1 MCNHSAMKAFLILL
15 GACLFLYSDANSG
28 WTPEFSMQVRTI
40 GSVVPS
46 PDAKWVAYIETKP
59 VAEGERSE
67 QVSQI
72 FLARADG
79 SRRFQL
85 TRNEKGSSAPAFSPD
100 GRFVYFL
107 SDRTGKSNLYRA
119 LIDGGEAEMLT
130 DVKGPFGEF
139 KVAPD
144 GKAVAYTAYEPPA
157 DLEKARKEKR
167 DFHVVDSD
175 PESMA
180 LYLIPTEASDDGK
193 RDAKKVFEAKYHI
206 ANFDWSPDGKSI
218 AFEHWPSPLADDWT
232 KAGIGEADVAT
243 GKVTELAKSPA
254 AESAPRYSPDGRYLA
269 FDKTSEPVRWPGDAR
284 IALMNRATGELRL
297 LPDTFDARPTVLGW
311 AADSKSLVFLEAKGT
326 RSELST
332 MPVDGPPRSLYLPD
346 RGVVGNSAQL
356 NTTGTYLGFSYETAS
371 KAPEAYLLGVQ
382 GGQPVR
388 VSRANDNL
396 AEPALGETKVVRWK
410 SKDGLEVEGL
420 LTLPVGYEAGKRY
433 PLTLNIHGGPA
444 GAFAET
450 FIGRFSIY
458 PIAAFSSR
466 GYAILRPNPRGSGGY
481 GKQFRYANV
490 ADWGGKDYDD
500 DMTGVDY
507 LIAQGIADPDHMAVL
522 GWSYGGFMTSWVI
535 THTDRF
541 KAAVVGAGVTN
552 LWSFTGTSDIPG
564 FLPDYFEGEP
574 WNKFNNFAEHSPLT
588 FVKNVKTPTLILHG
602 EADVRVPTSQGYE
615 FYHALKRQGVIT
627 KMVVYPR
634 TPHGPREPKF
644 ILDIAQRNMDWV
656 EKYAR

>member
-1 MCNHSAMKAFLILL
+1 MKALALLL
-15 GACLFLYSDANSG
+15 GCCFSLYSDVPNS
-28 WTPEFSMQVRTI
+28 WTPEFSMQVHTI

-46 PDAKWVAYIETKP
+46 PDAQWIAYTEIKA
-59 VAEGERSE
+59 VAEAERSE
-67 QVSQI
+67 QVTQI

-85 TRNEKGSSAPAFSPD
+85 TRAEKSSTAPTFSSD
-100 GRFVYFL
+100 GRYIYFL
-107 SDRTGKSNLYRA
+107 SERSGKPNIYRVQVA
-119 LIDGGEAEMLT
+119 GGEAEMLT
-130 DVKGPFGEF
+130 DVKGSVGEY
-139 KVAPD
+139 KVSPD
-144 GKAVAYTAYEPPA
+144 GKSVAYTAYEPPA
-157 DLEKARKEKR
+157 DLEKAHKEKR
-167 DFHVVDSD
+167 DFRVVDAD
-175 PESMA
+175 PENLA
-180 LYLIPTEASDDGK
+180 LYTIPAESNDEGK

-206 ANFDWSPDGKSI
+206 ASFDWSPDGKSI

-232 KAGIGEADVAT
+232 KAALAEADVAT
-243 GKVTELAKSPA
+243 GKVTDLPKTAA
-254 AESAPRYSPDGRYLA
+254 AESAPHYSPDGRYLA
-269 FDKTSEPVRWPGDAR
+269 FSKTSEPVHWPGDAR
-284 IALMNRATGELRL
+284 IALLNRSTGQVRL
-297 LPDTFDARPTVLGW
+297 LPDTFDARPAILGW
-311 AADSKSLVFLEAKGT
+311 SADSKSLLFLEAKGT
-326 RSELST
+326 RTELYT
-332 MPVDGPPRSLYLPD
+332 MPVDGPPQSLYLPE
-346 RGVVGNSAQL
+346 RGSLGGGAAL
-356 NTTGTYLGFSYETAS
+356 NLSGTHVGFSRES
-371 KAPEAYLLGVQ
+371 CSDAPEAYFLSLQ

-388 VSRANDNL
+388 VSRTNDDL
-396 AEPALGETKVVRWK
+396 AKPPLGETKVIRWK

-420 LTLPVGYEAGKRY
+420 LTLPVGYESGKKY
-433 PLTLNIHGGPA
+433 PLVLNIHGGPA

-458 PIAAFSSR
+458 PIAAFASS
-466 GYAILRPNPRGSGGY
+466 GYAVLRPNPRGSGGY

-490 ADWGGKDYDD
+490 ADWGGKDFED
-500 DMTGVDY
+500 DMAGVDQV
-507 LIAQGIADPDHMAVL
+507 ISMGIADPDHLAVL

-574 WNKFNNFAEHSPLT
+574 WEQFRNFTDHSPIT
-588 FVKNVKTPTLILHG
+588 FVKNVKTPTLVLHG
-602 EADVRVPTSQGYE
+602 EADIRVPTSQGYE
-615 FYHALKRQGVIT
+615 FYHALKKLGVTT